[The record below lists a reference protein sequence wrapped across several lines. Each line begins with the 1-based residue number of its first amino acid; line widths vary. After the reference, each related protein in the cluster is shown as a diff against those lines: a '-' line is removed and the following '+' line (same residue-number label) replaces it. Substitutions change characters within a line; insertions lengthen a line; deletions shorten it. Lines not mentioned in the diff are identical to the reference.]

1 MSEFKTT
8 IGLEIHIQLNTKS
21 KMFCGCS
28 NDAEGAKVNELT
40 CPICMA
46 MPGTLPVANKEAIKK
61 VIKLGL
67 AMGCEINKM
76 SKFDRKHYF
85 YPDLPKGYQISQYD
99 QPFCVGGKISVNE
112 EEIRFNR
119 IHLEEDAGKLVHV
132 KGSNHSIV
140 DLNRAGT
147 PLAEMVTEPDLH
159 SPSQAKQLLQQL
171 HLLVRSLGVSSAD
184 MEKGHM
190 RCDANISVE
199 RGDQRSAIV
208 EIKNLNSFKFVEK
221 ALEVEE
227 KRLTKNFD
235 EFVGKSKI
243 TRGFNSAAGTTYQ
256 LREKEEAKDYRY
268 FPEPDL
274 PPFYPFEDEDLNPDQ
289 IIKEIGEL
297 PEAKK
302 NSLVKKGLSE
312 AEAELIVKNN
322 RLQEII
328 NQIEEQKIDIAWAA
342 KLIVNNRKLLEMSDD
357 RIVELLTLAKEEE
370 IPLSKIKA
378 LIDNVEDGGTFKE
391 SLDLIASDKTDL
403 DSVID
408 NIIKENNEVVQKYKS
423 GKQQVI
429 GVLVGEVM
437 KLTKGSFG
445 PAEVVDKLKDKM
457 Q

>member
-1 MSEFKTT
+1 M
-8 IGLEIHIQLNTKS
+8 
-21 KMFCGCS
+21 
-28 NDAEGAKVNELT
+28 
-40 CPICMA
+40 
-46 MPGTLPVANKEAIKK
+46 
-61 VIKLGL
+61 
-67 AMGCEINKM
+67 
-76 SKFDRKHYF
+76 
-85 YPDLPKGYQISQYD
+85 
-99 QPFCVGGKISVNE
+99 
-112 EEIRFNR
+112 
-119 IHLEEDAGKLVHV
+119 
-132 KGSNHSIV
+132 
-140 DLNRAGT
+140 
-147 PLAEMVTEPDLH
+147 
-159 SPSQAKQLLQQL
+159 
-171 HLLVRSLGVSSAD
+171 
-184 MEKGHM
+184 
-190 RCDANISVE
+190 
-199 RGDQRSAIV
+199 
-208 EIKNLNSFKFVEK
+208 
-221 ALEVEE
+221 
-227 KRLTKNFD
+227 
-235 EFVGKSKI
+235 
-243 TRGFNSAAGTTYQ
+243 
-256 LREKEEAKDYRY
+256 
-268 FPEPDL
+268 
-274 PPFYPFEDEDLNPDQ
+274 
-289 IIKEIGEL
+289 
-297 PEAKK
+297 
-302 NSLVKKGLSE
+302 VKKGLSE